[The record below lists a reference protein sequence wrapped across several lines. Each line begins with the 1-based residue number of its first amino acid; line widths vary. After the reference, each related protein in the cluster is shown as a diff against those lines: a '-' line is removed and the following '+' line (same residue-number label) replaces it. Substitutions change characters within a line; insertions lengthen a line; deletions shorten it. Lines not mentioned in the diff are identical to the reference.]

1 MQSGLSCPSCGA
13 AVPVRSAALPYVTC
27 SYCQTLIRREGG
39 DIEAIGKVAALPFDV
54 SPLQLGSKVGWRG
67 ARFTLVGRVRWGW
80 EDGSWNEWFAEG
92 TDGAHR
98 WLGEAMGIFL
108 ISEERPDLLDVPQVR
123 AFVAGGPLNR
133 GMTVTVGDSC
143 FEASDLKEAS
153 CLGSEGDLPF
163 ATTVGTKITSV
174 DFRSP
179 DGAALSL
186 QRGTDGAS
194 AWLGEY
200 LELGQLAPANLR
212 AIEGWAIP
220 AEMR

>member
-1 MQSGLSCPSCGA
+1 M
-13 AVPVRSAALPYVTC
+13 PVRSAALPYVTC
-27 SYCQTLIRREGG
+27 SYCQTLIRRERDG
-39 DIEAIGKVAALPFDV
+39 IEAIGKVAVLPFDV
-54 SPLQLGSKVGWRG
+54 SPFQLGSAIGWRG

-98 WLGEAMGIFL
+98 WLGEAMGSFL
-108 ISEERPDLLDVPQVR
+108 ISEERPDLLDLAPIR
-123 AFVAGGPLNR
+123 AFAAAEPLYP
-133 GMTVTVGDSC
+133 GATVMIGESL
-143 FEASDLKEAS
+143 FEASDVKQAS

-163 ATTVGTKITSV
+163 ATAIGTVITSV

-179 DGAALSL
+179 GGAALSL
-186 QRGTDGAS
+186 QREADGVS

>member
-1 MQSGLSCPSCGA
+1 M
-13 AVPVRSAALPYVTC
+13 RSAALPYVTC
-27 SYCQTLIRREGG
+27 SYCQTLIRREGDG
-39 DIEAIGKVAALPFDV
+39 IEAIGKVAVLPFDV
-54 SPLQLGSKVGWRG
+54 SPFQLGSAIGWRG

-98 WLGEAMGIFL
+98 WLGEAMGSFL
-108 ISEERPDLLDVPQVR
+108 ISEERPDLLDLAPIR
-123 AFVAGGPLNR
+123 AFAAGEPLYP
-133 GMTVTVGDSC
+133 GATVMIGESL
-143 FEASDLKEAS
+143 FEASDVKQAT

-163 ATTVGTKITSV
+163 ATAIGTAITSV
-174 DFRSP
+174 DFRNP
-179 DGAALSL
+179 GGAALSL
-186 QRGTDGAS
+186 QREADGVS

>member
-39 DIEAIGKVAALPFDV
+39 GIEAIGKVAALPFDV
-54 SPLQLGSKVGWRG
+54 SPFQLGSTVGWRG

-80 EDGSWNEWFAEG
+80 QDGSWNEWFAEG

-98 WLGEAMGIFL
+98 WLGEAMGSFL
-108 ISEERPDLLDVPQVR
+108 ISEERPDLLDLPPVR
-123 AFVAGGPLNR
+123 AFAAGEPLSP
-133 GMTVTVGDSC
+133 GAMVMVGESL
-143 FEASDLKEAS
+143 FEASDVKQAS

-163 ATTVGTKITSV
+163 ATAIGTAITSV
-174 DFRSP
+174 DFRSSG
-179 DGAALSL
+179 GAALSL
-186 QRGTDGAS
+186 QREADGAS

-200 LELGQLAPANLR
+200 LELRQLAPANLR

>member
-1 MQSGLSCPSCGA
+1 M
-13 AVPVRSAALPYVTC
+13 RSAALPYVTC
-27 SYCQTLIRREGG
+27 GYCQTLIRREGDG
-39 DIEAIGKVAALPFDV
+39 IEAIGKVAVLPFDV
-54 SPLQLGSKVGWRG
+54 SPFQLGSAIGWRG

-98 WLGEAMGIFL
+98 WLGEAMGSFL
-108 ISEERPDLLDVPQVR
+108 ISEERPDLLDLAPIR
-123 AFVAGGPLNR
+123 AFAAGEPLYP
-133 GMTVTVGDSC
+133 GATVMIGESL
-143 FEASDLKEAS
+143 FEASDVKQAT

-163 ATTVGTKITSV
+163 ATAIGTAITSV

-179 DGAALSL
+179 GGAALSL
-186 QRGTDGAS
+186 QREADGAS

-220 AEMR
+220 AELR